1 MLGRP
6 EIRARRDPS
15 SRLARLSPESLPPS
29 VGRVIDARKE
39 VTKMLH
45 TTRIRRLLAVG
56 LVVGALAAIAPATGL
71 ASYPGGGG
79 GHTIGA
85 SR

>member
-1 MLGRP
+1 
-6 EIRARRDPS
+6 
-15 SRLARLSPESLPPS
+15 
-29 VGRVIDARKE
+29 
-39 VTKMLH
+39 MLH

-56 LVVGALAAIAPATGL
+56 VVIGALAAVAPATSL

-79 GHTIGA
+79 GHPVKT

>member
-1 MLGRP
+1 
-6 EIRARRDPS
+6 
-15 SRLARLSPESLPPS
+15 
-29 VGRVIDARKE
+29 VIDVRKE

-56 LVVGALAAIAPATGL
+56 AVVGALAAVAPATGL

-79 GHTIGA
+79 GDPVGV